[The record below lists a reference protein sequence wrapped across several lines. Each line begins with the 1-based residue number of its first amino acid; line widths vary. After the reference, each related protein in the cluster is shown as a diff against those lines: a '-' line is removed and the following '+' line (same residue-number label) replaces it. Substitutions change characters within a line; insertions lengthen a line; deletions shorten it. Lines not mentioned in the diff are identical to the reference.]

1 MTIFWWN
8 FPSSSFL
15 IMNLI
20 LVLSS
25 GSGTLMNL
33 LQCTVLSGKY
43 LDVISYQT
51 LDKRALSRLP
61 GWLVAPTMVILAE
74 ISEIISYWN
83 WVNSNKW
90 VIPEIFVINRLVTPL
105 EVPPSVQSSLRARHK
120 LSISSIKI
128 KTCLSSLDKFFAV
141 SKYFFTIFSLSPV
154 YLEKLKENYSS
165 KASFYFLLRK

>member
-43 LDVISYQT
+43 LDVKSYQT
-51 LDKRALSRLP
+51 LDKRALSRRS

-83 WVNSNKW
+83 RVNCNKW
-90 VIPEIFVINRLVTPL
+90 VISEIFVINRLVTPL

-120 LSISSIKI
+120 LSISMKMT
-128 KTCLSSLDKFFAV
+128 TCLSSLDEFSAV
-141 SKYFFTIFSLSPV
+141 SKYFSTIFSLSPV
-154 YLEKLKENYSS
+154 YLERLKENYSS
-165 KASFYFLLRK
+165 KSNFYFLPSK